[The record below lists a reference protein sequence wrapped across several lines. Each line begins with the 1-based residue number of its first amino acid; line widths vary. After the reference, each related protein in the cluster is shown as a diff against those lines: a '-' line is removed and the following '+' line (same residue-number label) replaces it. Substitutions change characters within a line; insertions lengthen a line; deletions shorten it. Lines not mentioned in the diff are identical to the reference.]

1 MSGMYRA
8 SVDYGRAKTAFDV
21 TITKYAAL
29 ALLAWGGYVA
39 LVSKKVPDWVQA
51 RAKTTTKTTMTP
63 STFAAGLACF
73 GGCMLVMALA
83 SRSLAS
89 RSNAFSAFYAI

>member
-1 MSGMYRA
+1 MSSSGMYRA

-39 LVSKKVPDWVQA
+39 MVSKKVPDWVQA
-51 RAKTTTKTTMTP
+51 RAKTTTMTP